1 MTRLFVY
8 GTLRR
13 DSGHPMAR
21 FLSNHG
27 RYLGRAS
34 AAGRM
39 YAFSWH
45 PGVVKERAPE
55 ETVQGE
61 LYSVD
66 QSLFGELD
74 VWEGSGFQRRRTSV
88 VKESGEKTTAW
99 IYYYGSDISF
109 RKRIIT
115 GDFLGWQRARKSK

>member
-1 MTRLFVY
+1 MTKLFVY

-13 DSGHPMAR
+13 DSDHPMAR
-21 FLSNHG
+21 FLARHG

-34 AAGRM
+34 ASGRM

-45 PGVVKERAPE
+45 PGVTKARTPGEAI
-55 ETVQGE
+55 QGD

-74 VWEGSGFQRRRTSV
+74 GYEGSGFLRRKTPVIS
-88 VKESGEKTTAW
+88 ENGERTTAW

-109 RKRIIT
+109 RKRITT
-115 GDFLGWQRARKSK
+115 GDFLGWQQARKSK